1 MKVAILTWNDRSKY
15 LYELFSSSEL
25 YQVVAVLETD
35 YHLWGDNVGKNHMVS
50 SAGKVMNQ
58 YEKRAFEKFV
68 LPSMDGGTD
77 DVYRDLMEFYH
88 VAEEDFL
95 YAPNDIFCNPLLSE
109 EEKLSRICLYRD
121 NRELDSLEVHVADH
135 CNLRC
140 KNCTMMANLVE
151 HPVFP
156 DFEETMEGVRKARTF
171 FDHVKIFRI
180 LGGEPLL
187 NPELEKYIDSIR
199 EIYPYTDLR
208 LVTNGCLIPAA
219 SRSLFECLRRN
230 RVNLYISYY
239 KISADYMEEV
249 HAILNQWEI
258 SHYITKTVTSFQ
270 KVYNLAGDTDRDF
283 SFESCIW
290 RKHGCE
296 TLKGHEISVCFV
308 PTVIHYLREHFHLD
322 IPDDGRLDLFQPG
335 LTTQEI
341 RDFLSHPF
349 ETCRFCALRGHFE
362 KWELLDRV
370 TREELSSWSI

>member
-50 SAGKVMNQ
+50 SAGRVMNQ

-283 SFESCIW
+283 SLNPVSGENMGV
-290 RKHGCE
+290 RH
-296 TLKGHEISVCFV
+296 
-308 PTVIHYLREHFHLD
+308 
-322 IPDDGRLDLFQPG
+322 
-335 LTTQEI
+335 
-341 RDFLSHPF
+341 
-349 ETCRFCALRGHFE
+349 
-362 KWELLDRV
+362 
-370 TREELSSWSI
+370 